1 MNKHA
6 IKRADDLVTLYR
18 AFGAI
23 QESADEITTDIVA
36 DLVQWALAN
45 YDGTFE
51 DIVEMVLRGIDH
63 AALESSDDYE
73 DIA

>member
-18 AFGAI
+18 TTGAHL
-23 QESADEITTDIVA
+23 ESADEITTDIVA

-45 YDGTFE
+45 FDGTFE

-63 AALESSDDYE
+63 AAHENSDDYE
-73 DIA
+73 EIA